1 MKYKIWK
8 SIALN
13 SKDVFGEMKSIVW
26 NRKNEMKNIN
36 ISLWNCAGWI
46 ASVSKDR
53 DEI

>member
-8 SIALN
+8 TIALN

-36 ISLWNCAGWI
+36 ISLWNCVEWI
-46 ASVSKDR
+46 ASVSKDG